1 MQENVVGDV
10 DPRVLG
16 RRLQESRRA
25 RGLTQQEVADSLEL
39 ARTTVTALEKGE
51 RRIRPDELISLA
63 ELYGRPVSSFVGSRA
78 PSAEFSVQFR
88 TSVNRA
94 SSPQAQQE
102 LRRGVQEFQDLC
114 EDYLWLETIAGAR
127 SRQSYPPQY
136 EMAGFPPEDAAEDVA
151 TSERNRLGLGD
162 GPGLN
167 LREILENDV
176 GLRIFYTQLP
186 SNLAGIFAYTEDLG
200 GCIAVNSRH
209 PEERRRWSMA
219 HEYGHF
225 LTSRFRP
232 ELTAL
237 GRGGRAPA
245 SERFADSFAGALLM
259 PTAGLR
265 RRFYQISRAA
275 DGAVTAAEVC
285 RLAHYYFVS
294 VEAMLL
300 RLEELRLVP
309 GGAWERLRDR
319 GFRVRVAQQQL
330 GLSPHPHDD
339 ASIAE
344 AHRRTTQLSPHPHDD
359 APLPLRYQFLA
370 VQAHVEGE
378 LTEGELC
385 RVLRRDRLSTRETV
399 QNLTHSLH
407 LLHEGDLMAIP
418 IDPSSRVTGT

>member
-1 MQENVVGDV
+1 MQENVVDAV
-10 DPRVLG
+10 DSKVLG
-16 RRLQESRRA
+16 QRLQEARRA
-25 RGLTQQEVADSLEL
+25 RGLTQQEVAESLEL

-63 ELYGRPVSSFVGSRA
+63 GLYGRPVSSFVGARA

-94 SSPQAQQE
+94 SSPEAQQA
-102 LRRGVQEFQDLC
+102 LMHGVQEFQDLC
-114 EDYLWLETIAGAR
+114 EDYRWLEAITGAR
-127 SRQSYPPQY
+127 PRQSYPPQY
-136 EMAGFPPEDAAEDVA
+136 EMAGIPPEDAAEDVA
-151 TSERNRLGLGD
+151 ASERNRLGLGD
-162 GPGLN
+162 GPVLN
-167 LREILENDV
+167 LREVLESDA
-176 GLRIFYTQLP
+176 GLRIFYTGLP
-186 SNLAGIFAYTEDLG
+186 SSLAGIFAYTEDLG

-237 GRGGRAPA
+237 GRTGRSSA
-245 SERFADSFAGALLM
+245 SERFADAFGAALLM
-259 PTAGLR
+259 PSSGLR
-265 RRFYQISRAA
+265 RRFYQISRAG
-275 DGAVTAAEVC
+275 DGVVTAAEIC

-294 VEAMLL
+294 VEAMML
-300 RLEELRLVP
+300 RLEELRLIP

-319 GFRVRVAQQQL
+319 GFRVREAQEQL
-330 GLSPHPHDD
+330 GL
-339 ASIAE
+339 A
-344 AHRRTTQLSPHPHDD
+344 PHPHDD

-378 LTEGELC
+378 ITEGELC
-385 RVLRRDRLSTRETV
+385 RVLRQDRLSARETV
-399 QNLTHSLH
+399 QNLTHSFH
-407 LLHEGDLMAIP
+407 LLHEGDLMSIP

>member
-1 MQENVVGDV
+1 MQENVVDAV
-10 DPRVLG
+10 DPRILG
-16 RRLQESRRA
+16 RRLQEARRA
-25 RGLTQQEVADSLEL
+25 RGMTQQEVAGSLEL

-63 ELYGRPVSSFVGSRA
+63 GLYGRPVSGFVGSR
-78 PSAEFSVQFR
+78 PQSPEFSVQFR

-94 SSPQAQQE
+94 SSPEAQQA
-102 LRRGVQEFQDLC
+102 LSRGVQDFQDLC
-114 EDYLWLETIAGAR
+114 EDYLRLESSAGAH
-127 SRQSYPPQY
+127 SRQSYPTQY
-136 EMAGFPPEDAAEDVA
+136 EMAGLPPEEAAEDVA
-151 TSERNRLGLGD
+151 ASERNRLGMGD
-162 GPGLN
+162 GPVLN
-167 LREILENDV
+167 LREVLENDV
-176 GLRIFYTQLP
+176 ELRIFYIRLP
-186 SNLAGIFAYTEDLG
+186 STLAGIFAYTEDLG
-200 GCIAVNSRH
+200 GCIAVNALH

-237 GRGGRAPA
+237 RQPGRVSAP
-245 SERFADSFAGALLM
+245 ERFADAFAAALLM
-259 PTAGLR
+259 PAPGLR

-294 VEAMLL
+294 VEAMFL

-309 GGAWERLRDR
+309 GGTWERLRDR
-319 GFRVRVAQQQL
+319 GFRVREVQEQM

-339 ASIAE
+339 A
-344 AHRRTTQLSPHPHDD
+344 T
-359 APLPLRYQFLA
+359 LPLRYQFLA
-370 VQAHVEGE
+370 VQSHVDGE

-385 RVLRRDRLSTRETV
+385 RVLRQDRLSAREIV
-399 QNLTHSLH
+399 QNLTHSFH
-407 LLHEGDLMAIP
+407 LLQEGELMAVP

>member
-1 MQENVVGDV
+1 MQENVVDAV

-16 RRLQESRRA
+16 QRLQDARRA
-25 RGLTQQEVADSLEL
+25 RGLTQQEVAGSLEL

-63 ELYGRPVSSFVGSRA
+63 GLYGRPVSSFVGSRA

-94 SSPQAQQE
+94 SSPEAQQA
-102 LRRGVQEFQDLC
+102 LRHGVQEFQALC
-114 EDYLWLETIAGAR
+114 EDYLWLETVTGAR
-127 SRQSYPPQY
+127 SRRPYPPQY
-136 EMAGFPPEDAAEDVA
+136 EIAGRPPEDAAEDVA
-151 TSERNRLGLGD
+151 ASERNRLGLGD
-162 GPGLN
+162 GPVLN
-167 LREILENDV
+167 LREVLENDV

-186 SNLAGIFAYTEDLG
+186 SHLAGIFAYTEDLG

-237 GRGGRAPA
+237 GRGGRVPA
-245 SERFADSFAGALLM
+245 SERFADAFARALLM
-259 PTAGLR
+259 PTPGLR

-294 VEAMLL
+294 VEAMML

-319 GFRVRVAQQQL
+319 GFRVR
-330 GLSPHPHDD
+330 
-339 ASIAE
+339 E
-344 AHRRTTQLSPHPHDD
+344 TQEQMGLSPHPHDD

-370 VQAHVEGE
+370 VQAHVDGE

-385 RVLRRDRLSTRETV
+385 RVLRRDRLSARETV
-399 QNLTHSLH
+399 QNLTHSFH
-407 LLHEGDLMAIP
+407 LLHEGDLMSIP

>member
-1 MQENVVGDV
+1 MEENVVGDV

-16 RRLQESRRA
+16 QRLQDARRA

-51 RRIRPDELISLA
+51 RRVRPDELISLA
-63 ELYGRPVSSFVGSRA
+63 GLYGRPVSSLVGSRA

-94 SSPQAQQE
+94 RSPEAQQA
-102 LRRGVQEFQDLC
+102 LRSGVQEFQDLC
-114 EDYLWLETIAGAR
+114 EDYLWLETIIGAR
-127 SRQSYPPQY
+127 SLQSYPPQY
-136 EMAGFPPEDAAEDVA
+136 ETAGVPPEDAAEDVA
-151 TSERNRLGLGD
+151 ASERNRLGLGD
-162 GPGLN
+162 GPFLN
-167 LREILENDV
+167 LREVLENEA
-176 GLRIFYTQLP
+176 GIRIFYTQMP
-186 SNLAGIFAYTEDLG
+186 SHLAGIFAYTDDLG

-237 GRGGRAPA
+237 SQGGRVTA

-259 PTAGLR
+259 PPPGLR
-265 RRFYQISRAA
+265 RRFHHISRAA
-275 DGAVTAAEVC
+275 DGAVTTADVC

-294 VEAMLL
+294 VEAMML

-309 GGAWERLRDR
+309 GGAWDRLRHR
-319 GFRVRVAQQQL
+319 GFRVREAQEQL

-339 ASIAE
+339 A
-344 AHRRTTQLSPHPHDD
+344 Q
-359 APLPLRYQFLA
+359 LPLRYRFMA
-370 VQAHVEGE
+370 VQAHVEEE
-378 LTEGELC
+378 LTEGELS
-385 RVLRRDRLSTRETV
+385 RVLRQDRLSTRETV
-399 QNLTHSLH
+399 QNLTHSPH
-407 LLHEGDLMAIP
+407 LLHEGELMTIP
-418 IDPSSRVTGT
+418 IDPSSRVTDT

>member
-1 MQENVVGDV
+1 MQENVVRDV

-16 RRLQESRRA
+16 QRLQDARRA

-51 RRIRPDELISLA
+51 RRVRPDELISLA
-63 ELYGRPVSSFVGSRA
+63 GLYGRPVSSFVGSRA

-94 SSPQAQQE
+94 SSPEAQQA

-114 EDYLWLETIAGAR
+114 EDYLWLEDITGAR

-136 EMAGFPPEDAAEDVA
+136 ETAGLPPEDAAEDVA
-151 TSERNRLGLGD
+151 ASERNRLGLGD
-162 GPGLN
+162 GPFLN
-167 LREILENDV
+167 LREVLENEV
-176 GLRIFYTQLP
+176 GLRIFYTKLP
-186 SNLAGIFAYTEDLG
+186 SHLAGIFAYTDDLG

-209 PEERRRWSMA
+209 PEERRRWSMS

-237 GRGGRAPA
+237 GRGGRVPAP
-245 SERFADSFAGALLM
+245 ERFADAFAGALLM
-259 PTAGLR
+259 PSPGLR

-275 DGAVTAAEVC
+275 DGAVTTADVC

-294 VEAMLL
+294 VEAMML

-309 GGAWERLRDR
+309 GGSWDRLRHR
-319 GFRVRVAQQQL
+319 GFRVREAEEQL
-330 GLSPHPHDD
+330 GLSLHPHD
-339 ASIAE
+339 AA
-344 AHRRTTQLSPHPHDD
+344 Q
-359 APLPLRYQFLA
+359 LPLRYRFLA

-385 RVLRRDRLSTRETV
+385 RVLRQDRLSTRETV
-399 QNLTHSLH
+399 QNLTHSSH
-407 LLHEGDLMAIP
+407 LLHEGDLMTIP

>member
-1 MQENVVGDV
+1 MQENVVDAV

-16 RRLQESRRA
+16 QRLQDARRA

-63 ELYGRPVSSFVGSRA
+63 GLYGRPVSSFVGSRA
-78 PSAEFSVQFR
+78 SSAEFSVQFR

-94 SSPQAQQE
+94 SSSEAQQA
-102 LRRGVQEFQDLC
+102 LRRGVQDFQALC
-114 EDYLWLETIAGAR
+114 EDYLWLETVTGAR
-127 SRQSYPPQY
+127 FRQPYPPQY
-136 EMAGFPPEDAAEDVA
+136 EIAGRPPEDAAEDVA
-151 TSERNRLGLGD
+151 ASERNRLGLGD
-162 GPGLN
+162 GPVLN
-167 LREILENDV
+167 LREVLENDV

-186 SNLAGIFAYTEDLG
+186 SHLAGVFAYTEELG
-200 GCIAVNSRH
+200 GCIVVNSRH

-237 GRGGRAPA
+237 GRGGRASA
-245 SERFADSFAGALLM
+245 SERFADSFARALLM
-259 PTAGLR
+259 PTPGLR

-294 VEAMLL
+294 VEAMML
-300 RLEELRLVP
+300 RLEELHLVP
-309 GGAWERLRDR
+309 GGSWERLRDR
-319 GFRVRVAQQQL
+319 GFRVREAQEQL
-330 GLSPHPHDD
+330 GLS
-339 ASIAE
+339 S
-344 AHRRTTQLSPHPHDD
+344 HPHDD

-370 VQAHVEGE
+370 VQAYVEGE

-385 RVLRRDRLSTRETV
+385 RVLRLDRLSARETV
-399 QNLTHSLH
+399 QDLTHSFH
-407 LLHEGDLMAIP
+407 LMHEGDLMAIP